1 MLNEFRHW
9 MIMAGAGCEIGETTF
24 IKTAG
29 LRNKFPY
36 LITGL
41 IVCLITLKEDPNP
54 SFGRS

>member
-1 MLNEFRHW
+1 
-9 MIMAGAGCEIGETTF
+9 MARAGCEIGETAF
-24 IKTAG
+24 IRTVG
-29 LRNKFPY
+29 LPNKFPY